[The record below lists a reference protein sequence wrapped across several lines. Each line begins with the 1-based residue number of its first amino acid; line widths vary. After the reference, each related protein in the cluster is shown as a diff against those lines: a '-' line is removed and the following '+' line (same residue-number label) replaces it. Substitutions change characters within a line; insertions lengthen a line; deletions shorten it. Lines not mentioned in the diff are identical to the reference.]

1 MKKNNYFSLILL
13 FLFGLMTQAQ
23 TKKWTLEECIQY
35 ALENNISI
43 KQTELDSKTAVI
55 DKQSAVGNFLPTIN
69 VSSNHSWNIGL
80 NQDRL
85 HLE

>member
-1 MKKNNYFSLILL
+1 MRFMKKNNYYSSLILV

-43 KQTELDSKTAVI
+43 KQTELDAKTALALHE
-55 DKQSAVGNFLPTIN
+55 QFLKPGSYKI
-69 VSSNHSWNIGL
+69 
-80 NQDRL
+80 RL
-85 HLE
+85 I